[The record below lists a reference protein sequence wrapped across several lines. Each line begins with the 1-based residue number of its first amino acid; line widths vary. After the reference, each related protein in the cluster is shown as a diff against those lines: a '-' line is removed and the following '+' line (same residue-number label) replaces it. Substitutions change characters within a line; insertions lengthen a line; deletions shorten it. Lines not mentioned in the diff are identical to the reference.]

1 MNLLDIQFRKSRTFR
16 ADIIWIGHM
25 KLTLCQDCRAFARF
39 AGKNRA
45 GSVHADP
52 APS

>member
-16 ADIIWIGHM
+16 TNIIWIGHT
-25 KLTLCQDCRAFARF
+25 KLTLSQDCRTFARF
-39 AGKNRA
+39 AGKNKA